1 MKNSA
6 KSILAIILSVC
17 LLLSVAPVSVF
28 AAGGRDICF
37 ETDTFDGNSAVFDIN
52 GQQVAIYITGAN
64 IENGSVH
71 LAGNSLNGLTFTV
84 SNNFDYDNMR
94 VVIRGI
100 NNYCDFPDVDG
111 NYEIVLDS
119 VNLPGEGELRF
130 GIESTGGGN
139 ESWYEEHVIRFK
151 DAAVIDSDTVVFG
164 SGNDAVTLDIINAEL
179 DENDEIRTYDSE
191 EIYNIEFE
199 ISGAFDAN
207 TMHIYA
213 LALDGYTG
221 EMFIDNGVASFRNPD
236 PDGEDLHF
244 PTEIFISLDNY
255 LMYAV
260 VRDSNGNRYLD
271 GETLKLVPGE
281 SIFLWCD
288 THWDN
293 VSHGVFPAV
302 GFNYGVGGEGN
313 FPDSLTSM
321 GFTVTEG
328 DAQTLGYASNEI
340 DPGCF
345 GCEVSVPDNM
355 EIGTQ
360 ARMTYSLYEL
370 PENFSWENMWAN
382 FSWSDTPTVLTNSL
396 NVEVRE
402 PWRLYCDATV
412 YTRSGFEKTV
422 FDGTTLYI
430 DRDESIFLQ
439 VNSDYEFNPRF
450 NVTNFYSFN
459 FNQVTEDGYHV
470 EFCDAVEKGYP
481 DVGYGIYI
489 EPDINRD
496 FINTTELCFGVF
508 YYPENENDEID
519 YENDTPAAKCH
530 LALELREYN
539 PCIYMVDQYGMIYND
554 GDSVF
559 FDEDETKAIAF
570 RTDLRNADH
579 GYYQDY
585 IGWDTDVLEDAG
597 FTIIDAGPASFFDD
611 YKDDF
616 LADDFIIIVSAE
628 NLNYGTNVDYD
639 TWLYEN
645 PAENEEFDWAT
656 TPRAYE
662 TTFNF
667 KVAPLGG
674 TTGDC
679 DWSYDVSS
687 KTIEISGDGAMAD
700 YGMVPG
706 ANEAL
711 ISPWRDF
718 DIEKVVILDGVT
730 NIGQDAFIFSNVY
743 DVEIPDSV
751 TSIGTNAFNG
761 CGGLDFVTLP
771 HNLTSVGAFA
781 FASTSLREI
790 EIPASVTT
798 IGYDA
803 FGYFYD
809 EQAGEDVAVDGF
821 EIYGYSGTAAE
832 TYANANGFT
841 FHDNTVYLSADGLWK
856 YCIRPDG
863 AAMLYSDVF
872 QGCSYQGSD
881 TVVTIPSTIDGH
893 TVKELGAFSMS
904 GLTNAAKITVP
915 DSVEIIGFSA
925 FSGDSSLYEL
935 ELGNNV
941 QEIGAQTI
949 DNTALSNNPEYN
961 RDGGIYING
970 YLFRVDQN
978 WNGCFRVNDGTKLM
992 ALFAF
997 GNCAGINRVEL
1008 PDSITSIGMAM
1019 FVGCRSLREIFIPAS
1034 VTEINCKFNYY
1045 DDQLQR
1051 EICPLERIYGYYG
1064 SYAEQYAD
1072 ENGFEFIGIA
1082 TSGTTGDCEW
1092 SYDTASRTLTI
1103 SGNGAMADYGMVP
1116 GANEALI
1123 SPWRDFDIEK
1133 VVILDGVTNIGQDAF
1148 IQSNVYDVDIAD
1160 SVTSIG
1166 VNAFNLCGAL
1176 DFVILP
1182 HNLTNV
1188 GAFAFAST
1196 SLREIEIPASVTTI
1210 GYGAFGY
1217 FYDEQAGEDVP
1228 VDGFEIYGYSGT
1240 AAETYADTYG
1250 FTFHDNTVYL
1260 SQDGLWKYCIRP
1272 DGAAMLYSDVFQGC
1286 SYQGSDTV
1294 VTIPSVI
1301 DGYTVK
1307 ELGAFSMSGLTNAA
1321 KITVPDSVENIGF
1334 SAFSGCTNLR
1344 ELVLGNN
1351 VQEIG
1356 AQVIDHTAIPFE
1368 DGVVYCNGYLLRVDQ
1383 NYEGM
1388 FTVKPGTK
1396 LMAMFSFGNCSK
1408 VDRVILP
1415 DSITRIDEATFVG
1428 CTGLKEIL
1436 IPHSVGFI
1444 YDRAFVD
1451 YNEQTGQEERSLER
1465 IYGSP
1470 NTGAEGFANQNNIPF
1485 VNIEEIETGDINEDG
1500 EITLADYQIAK
1511 SYLEGN
1517 GLTIYG
1523 LIAGDINGDSAVDAF
1538 DAYKIDRLMNGFDN
1552 TDFSYTVT
1560 SGNNAKITAYNGNQS
1575 SVKVAAKLDGYNIL
1589 GIDNYAFKNNTSV
1602 HSVTLAQGI
1611 KTIGYGTFL
1620 NCTALE
1626 TVELPDTVT
1635 SIGSNAFKG
1644 CIKLTRIT
1652 IPASVTSI
1660 QPTSFNSCPNVTIY
1674 GQAGS
1679 YAETYANNNSISFVA
1694 VA

>member
-6 KSILAIILSVC
+6 QSILAIILSVC

-52 GQQVAIYITGAN
+52 GQQVAIYVTGAN

-111 NYEIVLDS
+111 NYKIVLGS

-199 ISGAFDAN
+199 ISGAFDTN

-236 PDGEDLHF
+236 PDGEDLRF
-244 PTEIFISLDNY
+244 PTEIFISLDDY

-302 GFNYGVGGEGN
+302 GFNYGVAGEAN
-313 FPDSLTSM
+313 FADSLTSM

-340 DPGCF
+340 DPNCY

-355 EIGTQ
+355 ETGTQ

-382 FSWSDTPTVLTNSL
+382 FSWSDTPTVLTNNL

-489 EPDINRD
+489 EPDNNRD

-559 FDEDETKAIAF
+559 FDEGETKAIAF

-585 IGWDTDVLEDAG
+585 IGWDTDVLENAG

-628 NLNYGTNVDYD
+628 NLNYGTQVDYD

-645 PAENEEFDWAT
+645 VDDDDFDWAT

-662 TTFNF
+662 TSF
-667 KVAPLGG
+667 KFRVAPLGG
-674 TTGDC
+674 TTGEC
-679 DWSYDVSS
+679 RWSYDVSS
-687 KTIEISGDGAMAD
+687 KLLMIHNTGAMAD
-700 YGMVPG
+700 YGMLPGSNEPVP
-706 ANEAL
+706 A
-711 ISPWRDF
+711 PWEGYGYNFVQIMDH
-718 DIEKVVILDGVT
+718 VT
-730 NIGQDAFIFSNVY
+730 SIGQDAFAFSDTNQL
-743 DVEIPDSV
+743 EILTDDLQ
-751 TSIGTNAFNG
+751 SIGTNAFNG
-761 CGGLDFVTLP
+761 CSQLKAVTLP
-771 HNLTSVGAFA
+771 KYLKSVGAYA
-781 FASTSLREI
+781 FAGTSLTEI
-790 EIPASVTT
+790 TIPASVQT
-798 IGYDA
+798 IGQCA
-803 FGYFYD
+803 FGYYYD
-809 EQAGEDVAVDGF
+809 EYVDEDKVVDGF
-821 EIYGYSGTAAE
+821 RIYGYADTAAE
-832 TYANANGFT
+832 TYAHENNIDFY
-841 FHDNTVYLSADGLWK
+841 DLTVYLSQDGLWE
-856 YCIRPDG
+856 YRVLPDG
-863 AAMLYSDVF
+863 SAMLYSSTPS
-872 QGCSYQGSD
+872 GHSYQGYNN
-881 TVVTIPSTIDGH
+881 VVEIPATIDGH
-893 TVKELGAFSMS
+893 TVKELGAYSMS
-904 GLTNAAKITVP
+904 ELYFAKKIIVP
-915 DSVEIIGFSA
+915 DSVEIIGYSA
-925 FSGDSSLYEL
+925 FRGCTQLSELVLGD
-935 ELGNNV
+935 NIK
-941 QEIGAQTI
+941 EIGAQVV
-949 DNTALSNNPEYN
+949 DETALSNNPEYN
-961 RDGGIYING
+961 IDGGIYINN
-970 YLFRVDQN
+970 YLLRVEQTYQ
-978 WNGCFRVNDGTKLM
+978 GCFHVREGTKLM
-992 ALFAF
+992 AFYAF
-997 GNCAGINRVEL
+997 GNCADIDRVEL
-1008 PDSITSIGMAM
+1008 PDSITKIGYVM
-1019 FVGCRSLREIFIPAS
+1019 FDGCESLREIFIPAS
-1034 VTEINCKFNYY
+1034 VTEINCELAYY
-1045 DDQLQR
+1045 DIYTGNLVS
-1051 EICPLERIYGYYG
+1051 PLERIYGYYG

-1307 ELGAFSMSGLTNAA
+1307 ELGAFSMSGLTSVT

-1560 SGNNAKITAYNGNQS
+1560 SGNNAKITGYVGNGSN
-1575 SVKVAAKLDGYNIL
+1575 VKVPAVIDGYNII
-1589 GIDNYAFKNNTSV
+1589 GIDNYSFRNNTQITK
-1602 HSVTLAQGI
+1602 VTVSDGI
-1611 KTIGYGTFL
+1611 KTIGYGAFL
-1620 NCTALE
+1620 NCTGLQE
-1626 TVELPDTVT
+1626 VVLPDTAT
-1635 SIGSNAFKG
+1635 SIGTYAFKG
-1644 CIKLTRIT
+1644 CTGLTSVT
-1652 IPASVTSI
+1652 IPSSVKSI
-1660 QPTSFNSCPNVTIY
+1660 NANSFADCNNLTIY

>member
-1 MKNSA
+1 M
-6 KSILAIILSVC
+6 
-17 LLLSVAPVSVF
+17 
-28 AAGGRDICF
+28 
-37 ETDTFDGNSAVFDIN
+37 
-52 GQQVAIYITGAN
+52 
-64 IENGSVH
+64 
-71 LAGNSLNGLTFTV
+71 
-84 SNNFDYDNMR
+84 
-94 VVIRGI
+94 
-100 NNYCDFPDVDG
+100 
-111 NYEIVLDS
+111 
-119 VNLPGEGELRF
+119 
-130 GIESTGGGN
+130 
-139 ESWYEEHVIRFK
+139 
-151 DAAVIDSDTVVFG
+151 
-164 SGNDAVTLDIINAEL
+164 
-179 DENDEIRTYDSE
+179 
-191 EIYNIEFE
+191 
-199 ISGAFDAN
+199 
-207 TMHIYA
+207 
-213 LALDGYTG
+213 
-221 EMFIDNGVASFRNPD
+221 
-236 PDGEDLHF
+236 
-244 PTEIFISLDNY
+244 
-255 LMYAV
+255 
-260 VRDSNGNRYLD
+260 
-271 GETLKLVPGE
+271 
-281 SIFLWCD
+281 
-288 THWDN
+288 
-293 VSHGVFPAV
+293 
-302 GFNYGVGGEGN
+302 
-313 FPDSLTSM
+313 
-321 GFTVTEG
+321 
-328 DAQTLGYASNEI
+328 
-340 DPGCF
+340 
-345 GCEVSVPDNM
+345 
-355 EIGTQ
+355 
-360 ARMTYSLYEL
+360 
-370 PENFSWENMWAN
+370 
-382 FSWSDTPTVLTNSL
+382 
-396 NVEVRE
+396 
-402 PWRLYCDATV
+402 
-412 YTRSGFEKTV
+412 
-422 FDGTTLYI
+422 
-430 DRDESIFLQ
+430 
-439 VNSDYEFNPRF
+439 
-450 NVTNFYSFN
+450 
-459 FNQVTEDGYHV
+459 
-470 EFCDAVEKGYP
+470 
-481 DVGYGIYI
+481 
-489 EPDINRD
+489 
-496 FINTTELCFGVF
+496 
-508 YYPENENDEID
+508 
-519 YENDTPAAKCH
+519 
-530 LALELREYN
+530 
-539 PCIYMVDQYGMIYND
+539 
-554 GDSVF
+554 
-559 FDEDETKAIAF
+559 
-570 RTDLRNADH
+570 
-579 GYYQDY
+579 
-585 IGWDTDVLEDAG
+585 
-597 FTIIDAGPASFFDD
+597 
-611 YKDDF
+611 
-616 LADDFIIIVSAE
+616 ADDFIIIVSAE

-687 KTIEISGDGAMAD
+687 KTIEISGD
-700 YGMVPG
+700 
-706 ANEAL
+706 
-711 ISPWRDF
+711 
-718 DIEKVVILDGVT
+718 
-730 NIGQDAFIFSNVY
+730 
-743 DVEIPDSV
+743 
-751 TSIGTNAFNG
+751 
-761 CGGLDFVTLP
+761 
-771 HNLTSVGAFA
+771 
-781 FASTSLREI
+781 
-790 EIPASVTT
+790 
-798 IGYDA
+798 
-803 FGYFYD
+803 
-809 EQAGEDVAVDGF
+809 
-821 EIYGYSGTAAE
+821 
-832 TYANANGFT
+832 
-841 FHDNTVYLSADGLWK
+841 
-856 YCIRPDG
+856 
-863 AAMLYSDVF
+863 
-872 QGCSYQGSD
+872 
-881 TVVTIPSTIDGH
+881 
-893 TVKELGAFSMS
+893 
-904 GLTNAAKITVP
+904 
-915 DSVEIIGFSA
+915 
-925 FSGDSSLYEL
+925 
-935 ELGNNV
+935 
-941 QEIGAQTI
+941 
-949 DNTALSNNPEYN
+949 
-961 RDGGIYING
+961 
-970 YLFRVDQN
+970 
-978 WNGCFRVNDGTKLM
+978 
-992 ALFAF
+992 
-997 GNCAGINRVEL
+997 
-1008 PDSITSIGMAM
+1008 
-1019 FVGCRSLREIFIPAS
+1019 
-1034 VTEINCKFNYY
+1034 
-1045 DDQLQR
+1045 
-1051 EICPLERIYGYYG
+1051 
-1064 SYAEQYAD
+1064 
-1072 ENGFEFIGIA
+1072 
-1082 TSGTTGDCEW
+1082 
-1092 SYDTASRTLTI
+1092 
-1103 SGNGAMADYGMVP
+1103 GAMADYGMVP

-1307 ELGAFSMSGLTNAA
+1307 ELGAFSMSGLTSVT

-1538 DAYKIDRLMNGFDN
+1538 DAHKIDRLMNGFDN

-1575 SVKVAAKLDGYNIL
+1575 SVKVPAVIDGYNII
-1589 GIDNYAFKNNTSV
+1589 GIDNYSFRNNTQITK
-1602 HSVTLAQGI
+1602 VTVSDGI
-1611 KTIGYGTFL
+1611 KTIGYGAFL
-1620 NCTALE
+1620 NCTGLQE
-1626 TVELPDTVT
+1626 VVLPDTVT
-1635 SIGSNAFKG
+1635 SIGTYAFKG
-1644 CIKLTRIT
+1644 CTGLTSVT
-1652 IPASVTSI
+1652 IPSSVKSI
-1660 QPTSFNSCPNVTIY
+1660 NANSFADCNNLTIY